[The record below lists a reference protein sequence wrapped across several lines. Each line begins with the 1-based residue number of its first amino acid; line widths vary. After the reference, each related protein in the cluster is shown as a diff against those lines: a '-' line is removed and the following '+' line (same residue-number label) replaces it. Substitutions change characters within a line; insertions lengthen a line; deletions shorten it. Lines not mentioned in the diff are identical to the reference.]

1 MHPSMTTD
9 LVLLEHRQRLAD
21 AQLQREQ
28 RARRSSGEEH
38 TAHPPEPV
46 SQEPMRL
53 ALPTTPPLMLCAGLR

>member
-1 MHPSMTTD
+1 MHPSLSND

-28 RARRSSGEEH
+28 RARRSSGDEH
-38 TAHPPEPV
+38 AAHPPEPARRA
-46 SQEPMRL
+46 PMRL